1 MKVALQAVESALQL
15 GHEQG
20 LALNHGNFTS
30 IIDHLIL
37 DLSFSRSFK
46 IASIPSI

>member
-1 MKVALQAVESALQL
+1 LQAVESALQL

-46 IASIPSI
+46 ITSIPSI